1 MNVWSLDKD
10 ITIKLLLLLIEERI
24 GLQHFEIL
32 SEDGLSARAVRLNDA
47 RIKGLSAYIYTLGH
61 QKEYYGIDLE
71 YPSFV
76 AGSVS
81 NVESLE
87 ELTLDEIFD
96 AVTHHFDIT

>member
-47 RIKGLSAYIYTLGH
+47 RIKGLSAYIYTLGQ
-61 QKEYYGIDLE
+61 QKECYGIDLE